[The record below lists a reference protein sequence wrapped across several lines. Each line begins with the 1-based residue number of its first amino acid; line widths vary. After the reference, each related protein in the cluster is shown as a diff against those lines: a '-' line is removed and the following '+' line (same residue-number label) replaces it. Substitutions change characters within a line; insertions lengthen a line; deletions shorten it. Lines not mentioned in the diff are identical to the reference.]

1 MDDQPNLFERFGG
14 IRPMAEA
21 LNERPSTVQ
30 SWKTAGRVPSTK
42 QPEVLARACA
52 LGIDVIP
59 RDVIFPLD
67 RRPLGKVVTPPAAL
81 VPCDQFSV
89 SKAVSA

>member
-1 MDDQPNLFERFGG
+1 
-14 IRPMAEA
+14 MAEA

-42 QPEVLARACA
+42 QPDVLARAFE

-67 RRPLGKVVTPPAAL
+67 RRPLSEVITPGGAL
-81 VPCDQFSV
+81 VPCDPILV
-89 SKAVSA
+89 SKGLIA